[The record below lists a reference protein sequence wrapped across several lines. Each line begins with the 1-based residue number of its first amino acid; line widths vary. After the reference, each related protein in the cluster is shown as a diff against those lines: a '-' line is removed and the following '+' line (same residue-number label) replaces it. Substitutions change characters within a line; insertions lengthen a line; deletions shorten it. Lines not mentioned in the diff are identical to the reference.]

1 MDDDYDEDRRRQA
14 NEIRRKREEERQEK
28 RAKLGM
34 STSRQKPSGV
44 SVGSDPKTD
53 ETGSPDAQKSRKRN
67 RADSNRFEKLTEDKR
82 VEDGV
87 RLIQKLYGTTYLK
100 SSDFEDDL
108 IKDDTP
114 VKQRSGKQSAKTIC
128 GDISPPLGG
137 VIISND
143 LKAAMKSASR
153 SSVES
158 RNCNE
163 QNHKAKSTNGWQTTS
178 SISTQKK
185 AAAPAKPR
193 QTLHNNGN
201 SSSDSDEDLVALFL
215 EQKRKLSPSQRM
227 NASLKSNT
235 SAKLKGGDNDLPNT
249 SPEQR
254 RINNFASSDEDLTK
268 ITKKDNYENRK
279 DAYCNDSNGEQ
290 DSSPNSESKRGRKAT
305 KKPQNDSESDE
316 EDLVSLGHKILCVL
330 LRYGTRTLN
339 VLVFLVHPVRLFSK
353 IT

>member
-114 VKQRSGKQSAKTIC
+114 VKQRSGKQSTKTIC
-128 GDISPPLGG
+128 GEISPSLGD

-268 ITKKDNYENRK
+268 TSEKDNAENRK

-316 EDLVSLGHKILCVL
+316 EDLVSLGRNILCVL

>member
-1 MDDDYDEDRRRQA
+1 MDDNYDEDRRRQA

-28 RAKLGM
+28 RAKLGL

-53 ETGSPDAQKSRKRN
+53 ETGSPGAQKSRKRN

-114 VKQRSGKQSAKTIC
+114 VKQRSGKQSTKTIC
-128 GDISPPLGG
+128 GEISPSLGG

-193 QTLHNNGN
+193 RTLHNNGN

-254 RINNFASSDEDLTK
+254 RINSFASS
-268 ITKKDNYENRK
+268 DNYENRK

-316 EDLVSLGHKILCVL
+316 EDLVSLGHNILCVL